1 VTNTEGK
8 SAFGLNRVAILFV
21 KLELEFL
28 GFNSDGAKA
37 WRSTNYGLLKV
48 VEIAEFVNTVMA
60 TSKITCEALPSDLVS
75 IVGKSACMLTV
86 VVTKSINDAFIFVAQ
101 LVRLNIH
108 YQLILVACMKCII
121 HAHHLRSVCT

>member
-1 VTNTEGK
+1 M
-8 SAFGLNRVAILFV
+8 AFY
-21 KLELEFL
+21 KLWPIESS
-28 GFNSDGAKA
+28 GDCGI
-37 WRSTNYGLLKV
+37 W
-48 VEIAEFVNTVMA
+48 A

-75 IVGKSACMLTV
+75 IVGKSACMLTVV